1 MAKITSLCDE
11 SEGFPLTIL
20 YIENISNRIRL
31 FCFEVSWQ
39 KQYFSSHNALCFY
52 ALSVRMSGAYNTC
65 QRIEVVIR
73 YRLFV
78 NLPQRQDKSPP
89 LPSRLNGEQETWH
102 RRMKKKR
109 VRISGS
115 TVRHIESF
123 LSSPHCFFCLS
134 GWSILASEHQTDALN
149 LLFRKMGNFNIW
161 RDLKWVHLHS
171 LTHACVQIAC

>member
-1 MAKITSLCDE
+1 
-11 SEGFPLTIL
+11 
-20 YIENISNRIRL
+20 
-31 FCFEVSWQ
+31 
-39 KQYFSSHNALCFY
+39 
-52 ALSVRMSGAYNTC
+52 MSGAYNTC

-89 LPSRLNGEQETWH
+89 LPSRLNLEQETWH

-109 VRISGS
+109 VRICGS
-115 TVRHIESF
+115 TVRHSESF

-149 LLFRKMGNFNIW
+149 LLFRKTGNFNIW

-171 LTHACVQIAC
+171 LTHARAQIACWCKSATLGISIESVKAYLAKIRQNETFLAPAFFYSQHKSRFIWICDAWLSI